1 MQTSETEMTPGISE
15 YGIMSRIR
23 NFVEDSSPYAAYGL
37 ALADDDKFLEKG
49 VVDSVGVAQV
59 IAFIESEFGV
69 FVSKHEISEENLGSL
84 RAAAHFVATKQPFAV
99 G

>member
-1 MQTSETEMTPGISE
+1 MQTSETEITPGISE

-23 NFVEDSSPYAAYGL
+23 DFVEERSLVVPYDF
-37 ALADDDKFLEKG
+37 ALADDETPLERG
-49 VVDSVGVAQV
+49 VADSEGVAQL

-69 FVSKHEISEENLGSL
+69 FVSKQEINETNLGSL
-84 RAAAHFVATKQPFAV
+84 RAAARFVAAKQPFAV